1 MDRFVIKT
9 KRHRLGES
17 STSNDNITNGTST
30 NDNVQEE
37 TQTNVRIQEEMPIN
51 DSVPEEHAQGI
62 HNQSQVEVNLSA
74 IEADPGLRLPISDL
88 AKTSKELEIVRRAY
102 LQKGPCQPR
111 LCKFPQTTS
120 YGQQRKFIVDWYNEF
135 GSWLEYSESKDAVYC
150 LCCYLFKVG
159 ESAKGGGGK
168 FVSEGYRNWYKKEN
182 LRKHEGNHDSVHHH
196 CYMACQ
202 DLMNNK
208 GHIDVPLESK
218 TKESKRDY
226 YIRLRTTTKA
236 IRYLLRQGLAFRG
249 HDESK
254 SSLNKGNFVELI
266 KVMAEDN
273 DEINKV
279 VLDNSQGNCIMTA
292 PEIQKQI
299 IGAFAHLVSKTI
311 ISDIGDDF
319 FALLVDEARDVSIKE
334 QMAVALRYVNKGGK
348 IIERFLGIVHVPN
361 TTSRCLKASLES
373 LLTTFGLSLSRV
385 RGQGYDGASNMQG
398 EFNGLKSLILK
409 ENKSAFYVHCF
420 AHQLQ
425 LALVQITKKNKQ
437 LSEFFGSLALLAN
450 VIGGSCK
457 RQELLREKQFEK
469 LMERVSFD
477 NFVSGSGLNQES
489 TLKRPGDT
497 RWNSYYFTI
506 TSMIKLFPSVVGVLE
521 YLENNSDD
529 VSHCGQASM
538 LLRNIVCFEFA
549 FVLHLMRSILGITND
564 LSQALQ
570 RKDQD
575 LANAMKLVIFA
586 KDRLQE
592 LREGGWDD
600 LLRETS
606 SFCVQNNILIPNMND
621 DFVLYSRDGR
631 VSRKGTQITNL
642 NHYKVDVLYTVIDLQ
657 LSELNDRFD
666 NTNTELLSM
675 ISCFDPSNSFSA
687 FDRKALV
694 KLAEFYP
701 EEFDDND
708 LVALEN
714 QLENYIRDVKS
725 DQEFSNMSG
734 ASRLAEKLVAKRK
747 NVTYPLVYLLLKLS
761 LILPVATASV
771 ERIFSAMKIVK
782 LELRNRMGDQMLND
796 VLVSF
801 IEKDILNGVSI
812 DEVMN
817 FFQEMGPRRKIF

>member
-1 MDRFVIKT
+1 MVAT
-9 KRHRLGES
+9 GHKRG
-17 STSNDNITNGTST
+17 
-30 NDNVQEE
+30 
-37 TQTNVRIQEEMPIN
+37 PC
-51 DSVPEEHAQGI
+51 I

-74 IEADPGLRLPISDL
+74 IEANPGLRLPISDL
-88 AKTSKELEIVRRAY
+88 AKTSKDLEIVRRAY

-111 LCKFPQTTS
+111 LCKFPQFTS
-120 YGQQRKFIVDWYNEF
+120 YGQQRKFI
-135 GSWLEYSESKDAVYC
+135 C
-150 LCCYLFKVG
+150 QR
-159 ESAKGGGGK
+159 GGGK
-168 FVSEGYRNWYKKEN
+168 FVSEGYRNWYKTEN

-218 TKESKRDY
+218 TKESKHDY

-254 SSLNKGNFVELI
+254 SSLNK
-266 KVMAEDN
+266 DN

-299 IGAFAHLVSKTI
+299 ISAFAHLVSKTI
-311 ISDIGDDF
+311 FSDIGDDF
-319 FALLVDEARDVSIKE
+319 FSFLVDEARDVSIKE
-334 QMAVALRYVNKGGK
+334 QMAVVLRYLNNEGK
-348 IIERFLGIVHVPN
+348 IIERFLGVVH
-361 TTSRCLKASLES
+361 S
-373 LLTTFGLSLSRV
+373 LLTTFSLSLSRV

-437 LSEFFGSLALLAN
+437 LSDFFGSLALLAN
-450 VIGGSCK
+450 
-457 RQELLREKQFEK
+457 LLQKKHFE
-469 LMERVSFD
+469 
-477 NFVSGSGLNQES
+477 NGSGLNQES
-489 TLKRPGDT
+489 TLRRPGDT

-506 TSMIKLFPSVVGVLE
+506 ISMIKLFPSVVGVLE
-521 YLENNSDD
+521 YFKNNSDD
-529 VSHCGQASM
+529 VSHWGQASM

-575 LANAMKLVIFA
+575 LANAMKLVTFA

-600 LLRETS
+600 LLRENS

-631 VSRKGTQITNL
+631 VSLKGTQITNL
-642 NHYKVDVLYTVIDLQ
+642 NHYKVDVLYTQLLQ
-657 LSELNDRFD
+657 LGIEPVTLALIPLVGPQALPVVLKPIGVRKGANPSLIVHSTHTSTHDIRLWAAHTRAST
-666 NTNTELLSM
+666 TNTELLNL

-687 FDRKALV
+687 FDRKTLV

-708 LVALEN
+708 LIALEN
-714 QLENYIRDVKS
+714 QLENYIRDVKN
-725 DQEFSNMSG
+725 DQDFSNMSG
-734 ASRLAEKLVAKRK
+734 ASRLTEKLVAKRK

-782 LELRNRMGDQMLND
+782 SDIRNRMGDQMLND
-796 VLVSF
+796 VLVSY
-801 IEKDILNGVSI
+801 IENGVSI